1 MRRIFLITSL
11 VTVIFA
17 VWAVSAFGCIVE
29 SNPVVCAPPGNA
41 NSHAS
46 NQQQRASLPDNKGT
60 QNAEEHSP
68 AIQEGCFN

>member
-11 VTVIFA
+11 VTVLFA
-17 VWAVSAFGCIVE
+17 VWAVSAYACLQGP
-29 SNPVVCAPPGNA
+29 PVVWAPPGYA

-46 NQQQRASLPDNKGT
+46 NQQQRATLPDNKGT